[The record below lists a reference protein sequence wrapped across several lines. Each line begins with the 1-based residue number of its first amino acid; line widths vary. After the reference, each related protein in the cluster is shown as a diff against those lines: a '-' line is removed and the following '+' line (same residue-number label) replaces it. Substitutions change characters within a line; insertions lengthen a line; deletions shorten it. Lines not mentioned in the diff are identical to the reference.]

1 MLQYLL
7 LVASMV
13 GIIIKY
19 FLNVVDMAREGR
31 WENKGAYVLYLE
43 FATDVFR
50 LVVYMAFFTII
61 MAFYGIPLHIIRQL
75 YHTFSSF
82 QRRVAE
88 VRRYRKA
95 TTNMHLR

>member
-1 MLQYLL
+1 
-7 LVASMV
+7 MV
-13 GIIIKY
+13 KY
-19 FLNVVDMAREGR
+19 FLNIYDMSLEGR

-43 FATDVFR
+43 FIVDIFR
-50 LVVYMAFFTII
+50 LLVYIAFFGII
-61 MAFYGIPLHIIRQL
+61 LTFYGIPLHIIRQL
-75 YHTFSSF
+75 YYTFASF